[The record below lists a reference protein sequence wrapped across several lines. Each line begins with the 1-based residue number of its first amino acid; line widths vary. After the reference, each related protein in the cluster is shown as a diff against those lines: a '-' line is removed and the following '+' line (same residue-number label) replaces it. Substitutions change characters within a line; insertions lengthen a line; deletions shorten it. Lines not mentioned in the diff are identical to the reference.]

1 MGETGGKMSPQY
13 VDVEGRG
20 GGAGMPG
27 DFRSR
32 NTGGVAHLCFWAHS
46 LFWLLTVGSSP
57 LFLLWTKKRGGQGME
72 SNSQG
77 DLIINS

>member
-20 GGAGMPG
+20 EGAGMPG

-32 NTGGVAHLCFWAHS
+32 NTGGVAHLCFW
-46 LFWLLTVGSSP
+46 LLAVGSSP
-57 LFLLWTKKRGGQGME
+57 LFLLWTKKRGEGQGME